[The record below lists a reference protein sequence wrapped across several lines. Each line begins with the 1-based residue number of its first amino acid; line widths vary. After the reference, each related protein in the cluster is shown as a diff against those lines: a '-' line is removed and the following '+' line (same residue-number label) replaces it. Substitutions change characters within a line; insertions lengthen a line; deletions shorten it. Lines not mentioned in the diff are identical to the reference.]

1 MNLPAVLSELQSFL
15 RAVHRPCAVIG
26 GHALHAYGSTR
37 HTNDLDVLTIAEAR
51 APLVAFLEGR
61 GYETLHVSDG
71 FSNHL
76 HRDPAMGRVDVVY
89 VDATTSERIFASAR
103 PATLAGVEVLVPRPE
118 HLAAMKIHAMK
129 NDPTRR
135 FRELADIQILAGLP
149 GVDLDEIRSYFE
161 RAGLQ
166 EDWDELRAAL

>member
-1 MNLPAVLSELQSFL
+1 MTAR
-15 RAVHRPCAVIG
+15 RALLLLVP
-26 GHALHAYGSTR
+26 
-37 HTNDLDVLTIAEAR
+37 IA
-51 APLVAFLEGR
+51 LVAGCAKRSAAPPTSVALDSEASQVTPYGDLPILR
-61 GYETLHVSDG
+61 QKV
-71 FSNHL
+71 
-76 HRDPAMGRVDVVY
+76 AMGRVDVVY

-103 PATLAGVEVLVPRPE
+103 PATLAGVAVLVPRPE

-135 FRELADIQILAGLP
+135 FRELADIQLLAGLP

-161 RAGLQ
+161 RAGLK